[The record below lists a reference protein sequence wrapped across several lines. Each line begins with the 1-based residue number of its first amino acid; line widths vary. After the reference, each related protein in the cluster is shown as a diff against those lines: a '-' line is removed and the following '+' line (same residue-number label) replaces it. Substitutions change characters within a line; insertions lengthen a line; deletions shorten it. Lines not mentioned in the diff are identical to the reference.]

1 MKYVMSTET
10 PYLDKVFIDY
20 LMIRVKNTFK
30 FWDGDFNKTL
40 RCRRSDFKYK
50 FNCFKV
56 ELMLINSVDFPK
68 ITTKLAYKCDI
79 FLYRRSFKVRDQEM
93 IKHAIITAS

>member
-1 MKYVMSTET
+1 MSTET
-10 PYLDKVFIDY
+10 PYLNKVFIDY
-20 LMIRVKNTFK
+20 LMIRVKNTVK

-40 RCRRSDFKYK
+40 RCRHSDFKYK

-56 ELMLINSVDFPK
+56 ELMLINSIDFPK
-68 ITTKLAYKCDI
+68 ITTELAYKCDI
-79 FLYRRSFKVRDQEM
+79 FLYQRSFKVRDQEM